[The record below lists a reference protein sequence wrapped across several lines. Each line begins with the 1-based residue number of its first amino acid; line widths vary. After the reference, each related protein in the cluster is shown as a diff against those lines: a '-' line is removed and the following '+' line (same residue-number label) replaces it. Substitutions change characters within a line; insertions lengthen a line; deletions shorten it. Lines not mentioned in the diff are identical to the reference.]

1 MTKMNPCARLDRL
14 LHRNVRNGEL
24 WRGTR
29 TVELLCSAVAAMEK
43 HQQRLAIPDR
53 YITVMRYLADHPTA
67 LIIPDANV
75 TKAFQ
80 YAKQAFSMQ

>member
-1 MTKMNPCARLDRL
+1 MNPCARLDRL
-14 LHRNVRNGEL
+14 LRRDARYGEMC
-24 WRGTR
+24 RGKS
-29 TVELLCSAVAAMEK
+29 TVELLSSAVAAMEK

-53 YITVMRYLADHPTA
+53 YIAVMRYLADHPTA

-75 TKAFQ
+75 TKAFG